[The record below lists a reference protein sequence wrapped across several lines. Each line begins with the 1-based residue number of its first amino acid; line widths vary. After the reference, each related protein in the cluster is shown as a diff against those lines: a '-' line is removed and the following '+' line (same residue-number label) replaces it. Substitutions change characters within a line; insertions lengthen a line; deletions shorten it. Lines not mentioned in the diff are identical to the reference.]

1 MKFCTECNSSP
12 LPFAL
17 ALLIASIAGFL
28 TWLTLG
34 LSTYEP
40 LWRIGGSVAAFLA
53 VGGTLLHYVMSC
65 IKRHCQHRQRFT
77 RAASTQSASPRG

>member
-40 LWRIGGSVAAFLA
+40 LLRIGGSVAVFLA
-53 VGGTLLHYVMSC
+53 VGGTLLHYVVSC
-65 IKRHCQHRQRFT
+65 IKRHCQHRQRFA
-77 RAASTQSASPRG
+77 RAPSTQSASPRG